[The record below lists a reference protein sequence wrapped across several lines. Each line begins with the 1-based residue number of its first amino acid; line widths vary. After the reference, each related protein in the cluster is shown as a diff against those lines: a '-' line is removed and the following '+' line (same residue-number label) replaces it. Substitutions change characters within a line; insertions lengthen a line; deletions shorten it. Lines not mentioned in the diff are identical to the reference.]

1 MSGITLSTIQPTAFQ
16 GQISCHKGQLQLGY
30 EGKLLR
36 GCLIEHSGGIKSV
49 NVEDFP
55 KALNPENMQAFL
67 NQSYVK
73 LSECGENGAMTAR
86 LYTRGLGGGKVEQLK
101 AELDAKGKDK
111 KAVFI
116 SYHWDH
122 KDLAKAVEA
131 ALITEGVMVLRDERA
146 LDQPGENLSAFMQL
160 INHRNLDGVISIVS
174 DQYLKSP
181 NCMVEILETMKR
193 FEWKKSLI
201 PIVVEGEL
209 YQRGSENSYI
219 KHWKDNKKQWQ
230 SKQDRDLATAAKMQ
244 LEEFI
249 ANIRFTIQADV
260 KSLQKDNFKGIVT
273 RIVGA
278 GSNKPAEK
286 ASTKSEEVLP
296 SLIQQ
301 KLQNP
306 HKELTFEESINV
318 LLECIKQGKLEAQKA
333 QGKEVIIFI
342 GNTGAGKSTTVN
354 YLCGCTMETKT
365 PKQLGIKGLG
375 KVVVVKPTS
384 SGGIKDEVMPIGH
397 TKESKTFMPQIETDP
412 DTQNTYMDC
421 PGFLDNR
428 GAEINIANAVNI
440 KNAIKEAKTAKVIIL
455 INYHSLKAERGRGL
469 SEMLKIAYN
478 LFGKEENLLA
488 SQNSLLI
495 GITNAVS
502 SDCDLDELREWIV
515 EGNPT
520 LQKLQERIFTYD
532 PLERDIEGGWK
543 RSDFLRAL
551 NGLKPVPHH
560 HKIFSTVLTH
570 EDENKLLSISEHI
583 GSHIETSLKKEDF
596 SNASRYFLKLKSLSV
611 IEHHTLERIIQTQ
624 RRQIESKAHTTI
636 NHFQS
641 HCHLEEF
648 NQAESLLKTLQ
659 TALNLFEELYPI
671 IDTQKLTNYYQ
682 GCQKKQQA
690 REAREQAQQQEIRK
704 ANKRI
709 EELIQILDAQKQEME
724 KQRQEHKQESQ
735 RLLKE
740 LEASYSQKLQNLE
753 ATMKE
758 LLQEKETR
766 LAKKEEEL
774 KIAQE
779 TKDLETNK
787 KILEEKQKLEA
798 DYQQKLAQAQKEK
811 QALAQEKEKI
821 LKDQQ
826 KVYEKKDQELTK
838 KISTIET
845 QKIEQQKL
853 QKGAVPEI
861 AFGKAKWQKYFG
873 DIGTEPPL
881 PKDIDQILKSPCP
894 YWSGKKVEETH
905 LLVLIPQTLNGKAFT
920 IGTLGEMI
928 KSPKTGHSTKYHSYY
943 TTAVKELK
951 DQGISSSYWALI
963 TKDVLP
969 DSRNKNYTEQQALIK
984 SPYAVPT
991 ALEIA
996 TGILMHYAQTGERLY
1011 PDNPNTYTRCEEKLS
1026 NGYRVVVGS
1035 FRSSGLDVSYLG
1047 DDRRYDD
1054 DGLCGCRKF

>member
-1 MSGITLSTIQPTAFQ
+1 MSGIISATPSNALQ
-16 GQISCHKGQLQLGY
+16 GQISCHKGQLQLVYENKRVGGY
-30 EGKLLR
+30 
-36 GCLIEHSGGIKSV
+36 LIEPSGRVKSV
-49 NVEDFP
+49 TVEDFP
-55 KALNPENMQAFL
+55 KGINPENMQAFL

-73 LSECGENGAMTAR
+73 FSECVENGAMIAR

-122 KDLAKAVEA
+122 KDLAKEVET
-131 ALITEGVMVLRDERA
+131 ALIAEGVMVLRDERA
-146 LDQPGENLSAFMQL
+146 LDQPGEDLSAFMQL

-174 DQYLKSP
+174 DQYLKSS
-181 NCMVEILETMKR
+181 NCMVEVLETMKR
-193 FEWKKSLI
+193 FEWKKSFI
-201 PIVVEGEL
+201 PIVVERGL
-209 YQRGSENSYI
+209 YPRGSEISYI
-219 KHWKDNKKQWQ
+219 KHWEGNKEKWQ
-230 SKQDRDLATAAKMQ
+230 SKRDKDLATTAIMQ
-244 LEEFI
+244 LEEFVV
-249 ANIRFTIQADV
+249 NIRFTIQADV
-260 KSLQKDNFKGIVT
+260 KSLQEEKFKEIVT

-278 GSNKPAEK
+278 K
-286 ASTKSEEVLP
+286 ASPNPEEVLP
-296 SLIQQ
+296 SLIEQ

-306 HKELTFEESINV
+306 HKEFTFEESINV

-354 YLCGCTMETKT
+354 YLCGCTMEAKN

-375 KVVVVKPTS
+375 KVVVVKSPA
-384 SGGIKDEVMPIGH
+384 SGGIKEEVMPIGH
-397 TKESKTFMPQIETDP
+397 TKESKTFMPQIETDT

-428 GAEINIANAVNI
+428 GPEINIANAVNI
-440 KNAIKEAKTAKVIIL
+440 KNAIKEAKTAKVVIL

-520 LQKLQERIFTYD
+520 LEKLQERIFTYD
-532 PLERDIEGGWK
+532 PLERNIEGGWK

-570 EDENKLLSISEHI
+570 EDENKLLTISEHI
-583 GSHIETSLKKEDF
+583 GSHIETALQKEDF
-596 SNASRYFLKLKSLSV
+596 SKASTYFLKLKSLSV

-624 RRQIESKAHTTI
+624 RRQIESKAHTTV

-648 NQAESLLKTLQ
+648 NQAETLLKTLQ
-659 TALNLFEELYPI
+659 TALTLFEELTPI
-671 IDTQKLTNYYQ
+671 IDQKKLTNYYA
-682 GCQKKQQA
+682 GCQKKQQI
-690 REAREQAQQQEIRK
+690 REEREKAQQQEIRK

-709 EELIQILDAQKQEME
+709 EELIKILDDQKQQIE

-740 LEASYSQKLQNLE
+740 LESTYSQKLQNLE
-753 ATMKE
+753 TNMRE

-774 KIAQE
+774 KIAHE
-779 TKDLETNK
+779 TKDHETNQR
-787 KILEEKQKLEA
+787 ILEEKKKLEA
-798 DYQQKLAQAQKEK
+798 EYEQKLAEAQKEK
-811 QALAQEKEKI
+811 ETIAQEKKKT
-821 LKDQQ
+821 LQDQQ
-826 KVYEKKDQELTK
+826 KVYNKKDQELTK

-845 QKIEQQKL
+845 QKVQQQKL
-853 QKGAVPEI
+853 QKGAIPDI
-861 AFGKAKWQKYFG
+861 AFGKAKWEKYFG

-905 LLVLIPQTLNGKAFT
+905 LLVLIPSAVNGKAFT

-928 KSPKTGHSTKYHSYY
+928 KNPKTGHPTKYYNY
-943 TTAVKELK
+943 DNTAVKELK

-969 DSRNKNYTEQQALIK
+969 NSRSKTYSEQEALIK
-984 SPYAVPT
+984 ESYAVPG

-996 TGILMHYAQTGERLY
+996 TGILMHHAETGERIY
-1011 PDNPNTYTRCEEKLS
+1011 SDSPNTYTRCQETLS
-1026 NGYRVVVGS
+1026 DGYHVVVGS
-1035 FRSSGLDVSYLG
+1035 FGSSGLGLG
-1047 DDRRYDD
+1047 NCYFDYRYEVVGFRLGNF
-1054 DGLCGCRKF
+1054 GLGGGRKF